1 MPTRDVKRDN
11 RSHTLSSLPVDLS
24 HSMSLS
30 FFIVHCAHSF
40 TRPRRMIYIEI
51 YWEMITDVGCYTFT
65 ITSRYFLPP
74 LRVSTSWDLFIGILN
89 QITFSSTKTAIS
101 NSRISDSAP
110 VSDGRTA
117 QNTINLA

>member
-65 ITSRYFLPP
+65 IT
-74 LRVSTSWDLFIGILN
+74 
-89 QITFSSTKTAIS
+89 
-101 NSRISDSAP
+101 
-110 VSDGRTA
+110 
-117 QNTINLA
+117 